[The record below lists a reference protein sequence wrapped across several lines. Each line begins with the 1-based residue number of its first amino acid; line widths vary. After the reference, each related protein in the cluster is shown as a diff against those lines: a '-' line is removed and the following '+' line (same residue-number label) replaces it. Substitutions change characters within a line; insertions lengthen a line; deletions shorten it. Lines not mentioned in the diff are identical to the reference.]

1 MTSTHRNRAVGFS
14 HNLPWTKL
22 PCWRSTETSGRFSRS
37 AWLKIFALFLLFG
50 TVLLAD
56 MAHGQTAANDTAD
69 RWLITGKTMGP
80 VPYSVVIAEP
90 ASSVSRSQTE
100 SAIEETLE
108 RINRLM
114 STYQND
120 SDLSRFNNGN
130 STDWVSVDLETVKVV
145 KRAIEIHDTIDPSFD
160 IRVASAVE
168 RWNFGPNKKAFELPT
183 DEEIDQLNRLRDK
196 GELHVRLEPPAIKKS
211 VPNLKI
217 DLAAIAKGYAVDQVV
232 KTISDLGHEHSMV
245 EVGGEVYALG
255 YRDAKSE
262 PWRIGIERP
271 TKSDR
276 LSNSKRSI
284 QAKVR
289 LHNQALA
296 TSGNYRNYFTHDGRY
311 YSHTIDPTTS
321 RPVEHFLA
329 SATVV
334 ASDCMTA
341 DALATAVMVV
351 GADQGHQLA
360 DQNQFLLFTIDRQN
374 GFDGDLVVRSS
385 DKFPLLDKAPDAAS
399 IWPTFVAALL
409 IFSIAVVGMA
419 VGAIFANKPVT
430 GSCGGLSA
438 MTGSGEDDESAACGV
453 CSKPV
458 TDCVER

>member
-1 MTSTHRNRAVGFS
+1 
-14 HNLPWTKL
+14 
-22 PCWRSTETSGRFSRS
+22 
-37 AWLKIFALFLLFG
+37 
-50 TVLLAD
+50 
-56 MAHGQTAANDTAD
+56 
-69 RWLITGKTMGP
+69 
-80 VPYSVVIAEP
+80 
-90 ASSVSRSQTE
+90 
-100 SAIEETLE
+100 
-108 RINRLM
+108 
-114 STYQND
+114 
-120 SDLSRFNNGN
+120 
-130 STDWVSVDLETVKVV
+130 
-145 KRAIEIHDTIDPSFD
+145 
-160 IRVASAVE
+160 
-168 RWNFGPNKKAFELPT
+168 
-183 DEEIDQLNRLRDK
+183 
-196 GELHVRLEPPAIKKS
+196 
-211 VPNLKI
+211 
-217 DLAAIAKGYAVDQVV
+217 
-232 KTISDLGHEHSMV
+232 MV

-360 DQNQFLLFTIDRQN
+360 DQNQFLLFTIDRRN

>member
-1 MTSTHRNRAVGFS
+1 MVPLNRNKHRGLNCQRPRLEFLSLKAFGTRSPLSIFMRL
-14 HNLPWTKL
+14 NLPVLCLLIGT
-22 PCWRSTETSGRFSRS
+22 F
-37 AWLKIFALFLLFG
+37 LF
-50 TVLLAD
+50 AD
-56 MAHGQTAANDTAD
+56 MATGQTAADDKAD

-80 VPYSVVIAEP
+80 VPYAVVIAKP
-90 ASSVSRSQTE
+90 APSASRSQTE
-100 SAIEETLE
+100 AAIEETLE

-114 STYQND
+114 STYLKD
-120 SDLSRFNNGN
+120 SDLSRFNSDN
-130 STDWVSVDLETVKVV
+130 STDWVSVDLETANVV
-145 KRAIEIHDTIDPSFD
+145 KRAIEIHDTIDASFD

-183 DEEIDQLNRLRDK
+183 DEDIAQLDRLRDN
-196 GELHVRLEPPAIKKS
+196 GEIQVRLDPPAIKKS
-211 VPNLKI
+211 VPALKI
-217 DLAAIAKGYAVDQVV
+217 DLSAIAKGYAVDQVV
-232 KTISDLGHEHSMV
+232 RTISDLGHEHSMV

-255 YRDAKSE
+255 YRDAKLE

-271 TKSDR
+271 SKG
-276 LSNSKRSI
+276 KRSI

-296 TSGNYRNYFTHDGRY
+296 TSGNYRNYFTHAGRH

-334 ASDCMTA
+334 ADDCMTA

-351 GADQGHQLA
+351 GADHGHRLA
-360 DQNQFLLFTIDRQN
+360 EQNQFLLFTIDRQN
-374 GFDGDLVVRSS
+374 GFDGAPVVRSS
-385 DKFPLLDKAPDAAS
+385 NKFPLLDKAPEGAS

-438 MTGSGEDDESAACGV
+438 MAGSGDDESAACGV